1 MFQVLSNALCSGML
15 LAIGAVGFG
24 LVYFTTR
31 HFHIAHGAIFT
42 VGAYVTLYFSYKFG
56 FSTPLLFIAALTAT
70 CLSGMLVERFL
81 YSPLVKRGASNE
93 TVLLSS
99 LGLYIVVANFIAII
113 AGDENI
119 TIRQEIRDPFQLFG
133 VTLTS
138 IQILQALTAIVI
150 IISLVAL
157 LRFSRIGLAL
167 RAVTEDPELSVA
179 HGLDLGR
186 IRVLVLGSGSL
197 LAGLAGCLAALDTG
211 VAPHIGLR
219 AMLEASVCCLAVG
232 SKSVL
237 IQATA
242 AIALVLMQ
250 GLIGWGFGVRWSS
263 AATFF
268 IVVVLLVWRAISHP
282 RYRDGS

>member
-1 MFQVLSNALCSGML
+1 MLQVLSNALCSGML

-42 VGAYVTLYFSYKFG
+42 VGAYVTLYFSNKFG
-56 FSTPLLFIAALTAT
+56 FRTPLLFIAAVTAT

-81 YSPLVKRGASNE
+81 YAPLVKRGASNE

-113 AGDENI
+113 AGDENL
-119 TIRQEIRDPFQLFG
+119 TIRQKIQDPFQFFG

-138 IQILQALTAIVI
+138 IQVLQVLTALVI
-150 IISLVAL
+150 IISLAAV

-186 IRVLVLGSGSL
+186 IRILVLGSGSL
-197 LAGLAGCLAALDTG
+197 LAGLAGCLASLDTG

-237 IQATA
+237 IQAMA
-242 AIALVLMQ
+242 AITLMLLQ

-282 RYRDGS
+282 RYSS